1 MLETLFLRSYILS
14 HMFGDKTIFFSPSLL
29 LRTLDLTDTKSAPP
43 PPGAVRNNG
52 SRLYTYT
59 SIWISTRRW
68 KDRLHLLEALIFTK
82 KLLQKLSIEIKITTA
97 LETLRDNIVLKCAKD
112 ILLYIH
118 VTLPAMSTEI
128 DLVVVSTCL
137 IRLLISTRVSGF
149 PSTNSFLRSGSFLTT
164 SSTFN
169 WLFLKSSS

>member
-1 MLETLFLRSYILS
+1 MPRYYGLSILRTRNLPP
-14 HMFGDKTIFFSPSLL
+14 PSLPL
-29 LRTLDLTDTKSAPP
+29 
-43 PPGAVRNNG
+43 GGVRNNG

-59 SIWISTRRW
+59 SNWISTRRW

-82 KLLQKLSIEIKITTA
+82 KLLQKLSNEIKNHHSARDIKS
-97 LETLRDNIVLKCAKD
+97 LLRDNIVLEYAKD
-112 ILLYIH
+112 LLPYIH

-149 PSTNSFLRSGSFLTT
+149 PSTNSFLSSGSFLTT
-164 SSTFN
+164 SSTFS

>member
-14 HMFGDKTIFFSPSLL
+14 HMFGDKTIFFSPSPL

-43 PPGAVRNNG
+43 PPGGVRNNG

-97 LETLRDNIVLKCAKD
+97 LETHNPYSEITKD
-112 ILLYIH
+112 ILLYIQ

-137 IRLLISTRVSGF
+137 IRLPISSSVSGF
-149 PSTNSFLRSGSFLTT
+149 PSTNSFLRLGSFLTI
-164 SSTFN
+164 
-169 WLFLKSSS
+169 